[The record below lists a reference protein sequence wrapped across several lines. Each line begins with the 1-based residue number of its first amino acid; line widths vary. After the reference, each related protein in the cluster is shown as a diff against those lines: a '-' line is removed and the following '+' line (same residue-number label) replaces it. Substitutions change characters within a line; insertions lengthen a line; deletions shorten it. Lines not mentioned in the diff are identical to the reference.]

1 MTKPAEIVS
10 SDLEQLILVDPND
23 TEIGSMTKLDCH
35 QGDGVLHRAFSVF
48 VFNSRGDTLLQ
59 QRSKLK
65 MLWPGYWSNA
75 CCSHP
80 RVGEDSKEAAQRR
93 LKQELGLS
101 MELSF
106 LYKFQYQAHFAD
118 IGSEHELCWVW
129 LGISDSENI
138 TANQNEIADWRFFSQ
153 TELEVELGS
162 NSDAYTPWMKLEWR
176 KIMSKFAHLVPKQS
190 S

>member
-59 QRSKLK
+59 QRSELK

-75 CCSHP
+75 CCRHP
-80 RVGEDSKEAAQRR
+80 RVGED
-93 LKQELGLS
+93 
-101 MELSF
+101 
-106 LYKFQYQAHFAD
+106 
-118 IGSEHELCWVW
+118 
-129 LGISDSENI
+129 
-138 TANQNEIADWRFFSQ
+138 
-153 TELEVELGS
+153 
-162 NSDAYTPWMKLEWR
+162 
-176 KIMSKFAHLVPKQS
+176 
-190 S
+190 